1 MQDEMDSLQKNENYE
16 LVQFP
21 KGRKSLKNKWIFKWL
36 RDMVEE
42 NAAKLKKI
50 HINKNVLNM
59 LTKVVPKQKLQ
70 LCIRTRGLNPM

>member
-21 KGRKSLKNKWIFKWL
+21 KERKSLKKKWIFKWL

>member
-59 LTKVVPKQKLQ
+59 LTKVVPK
-70 LCIRTRGLNPM
+70 

>member
-21 KGRKSLKNKWIFKWL
+21 KERKSLKKKWIFKWL

-50 HINKNVLNM
+50 HLNM

-70 LCIRTRGLNPM
+70 LCIGTRGLNSM

>member
-16 LVQFP
+16 LIQLP